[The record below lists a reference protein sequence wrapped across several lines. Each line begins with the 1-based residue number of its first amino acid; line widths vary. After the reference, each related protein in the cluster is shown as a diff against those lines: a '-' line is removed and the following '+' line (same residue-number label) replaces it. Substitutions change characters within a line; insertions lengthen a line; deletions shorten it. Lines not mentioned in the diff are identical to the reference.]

1 MALVTFCRA
10 SRCVCSLCPS
20 TTVQDS
26 LQSAATEAL
35 LQVGTVMSRHRILC
49 WNDLMLVQ
57 VLQRLGFKDSNF
69 SKTARAQT
77 RILLFNYWVT
87 YCILKARKPSFQP
100 MEPVAAA

>member
-1 MALVTFCRA
+1 
-10 SRCVCSLCPS
+10 
-20 TTVQDS
+20 
-26 LQSAATEAL
+26 
-35 LQVGTVMSRHRILC
+35 
-49 WNDLMLVQ
+49 MLVQ
-57 VLQRLGFKDSNF
+57 VLQRLGFKDSSV